1 MQDQVL
7 LSKIRGGLYGQALG
21 DAWAMPAMMRPVETW
36 QHFGGWITRFL
47 DAPEI
52 HPVHRGLRAGQVT
65 DDTEQAMALAEAI
78 IEDGGVTVEGV
89 ARAICNWYDR
99 IGGDASMYV
108 GPSTRRAVQ
117 AIKRGV
123 DLYQTGRFGDT
134 NGASMRV
141 SVVGLIH
148 PGDVEGAVKDA
159 YLSCVPTHNTD
170 VAVSGAAAIA
180 GAVAAAMSPSA
191 DLEGIIAAGKRAAE
205 LGLAYGTPWM
215 GASIAKRIEIAVEIA
230 RSNRSERER
239 LQEMYDV
246 IGAGLAITE
255 AVPCAFGILVMA
267 EGDPKQTAIYAAG
280 LSGDADTV
288 AAMACAIAG
297 AWRGVE
303 AFEPSIIQQLKA
315 ANPTLD
321 FEKVAQG
328 LFDLVRRRA

>member
-1 MQDQVL
+1 
-7 LSKIRGGLYGQALG
+7 
-21 DAWAMPAMMRPVETW
+21 
-36 QHFGGWITRFL
+36 
-47 DAPEI
+47 
-52 HPVHRGLRAGQVT
+52 
-65 DDTEQAMALAEAI
+65 
-78 IEDGGVTVEGV
+78 
-89 ARAICNWYDR
+89 
-99 IGGDASMYV
+99 MYV

-159 YLSCVPTHNTD
+159 YLSCIPTHNTD

-180 GAVAAAMSPSA
+180 GAVAAAMPLDA
-191 DLEGIIAAGKRAAE
+191 ELEGIITAGQKAAE
-205 LGLAYGTPWM
+205 MGLAYGTPWM
-215 GASIAKRIEIAVEIA
+215 GASIAKRIGIAVEIA
-230 RSNRSERER
+230 RSHRSERER

-255 AVPCAFGILVMA
+255 AVPCAFGVLAMA

-288 AAMACAIAG
+288 GAMACAIAG
-297 AWRGVE
+297 AWRGIV
-303 AFEPSIIQQLKA
+303 AFDPSIIQQLKKS
-315 ANPTLD
+315 NPALD
-321 FEKVAQG
+321 FDKVAQG
-328 LFDLVRRRA
+328 LFDLVRRR

>member
-1 MQDQVL
+1 MEDRVL
-7 LSKIRGGLYGQALG
+7 LNKILGGLYGQALG
-21 DAWAMPAMMRPVETW
+21 DAWAMPALLRPTETW
-36 QHFGGWITRFL
+36 KHFGGWITRFL

-65 DDTEQAMALAEAI
+65 DDTEQAVALAEAI
-78 IEDGGVTVEGV
+78 IADDGVTVEGV

-170 VAVSGAAAIA
+170 VAVSGAAAVA
-180 GAVAAAMSPSA
+180 GAVAAAMQLDA
-191 DLEGIIAAGKRAAE
+191 GLEEIITAGQKAAE
-205 LGLAYGTPWM
+205 MGLAYGTPWM
-215 GASIAKRIEIAVEIA
+215 GASIAKRIGIAVEIA

-239 LQEMYDV
+239 LQEIYDV

-267 EGDPKQTAIYAAG
+267 GGDPRQTAIYAAG

-288 AAMACAIAG
+288 GAMACAIAG
-297 AWRGVE
+297 AWKGID
-303 AFEPSIIQQLKA
+303 AFDPSIIAQIKS
-315 ANPTLD
+315 ANPALD
-321 FEKVAQG
+321 FDGVAHS
-328 LFDLVRRRA
+328 LYKLARRKA